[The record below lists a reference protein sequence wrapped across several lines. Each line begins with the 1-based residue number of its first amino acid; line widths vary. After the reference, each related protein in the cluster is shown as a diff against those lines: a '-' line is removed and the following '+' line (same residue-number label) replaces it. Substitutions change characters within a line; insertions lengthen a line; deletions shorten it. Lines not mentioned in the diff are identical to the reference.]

1 MIVKKFQAPTETEA
15 ILAAKEELGTSAVV
29 LNVKL
34 IKQRGIYRLFK
45 KDMYEITAAL
55 EEKEMLQEMNQNRP
69 TFAVPNQVKEEPV
82 KVNGIEEKL
91 DSLHDLLK
99 AQMTVKK
106 EEKQEEAAPVLKTE
120 TKSANNNN
128 FKFLQLIYNKLLDNE
143 VDEKYAN
150 IIIDEIDSSLKK
162 ESNIDNILSA
172 VYQKIILKLGEPEEI
187 SLKEEPTVVFFVGP
201 TGVGK
206 TTTIAK
212 IASKFKLNEK
222 KKVAFISADTYR
234 IAAVEQLNTYA
245 SIMDIPVKVIYSAE
259 EMKGA
264 IEEFKDFDLIIVD
277 TAGRS
282 HKDEIQKQDLY
293 DLCEQTDKLSFKV
306 NKEIMLVLSMTTKY
320 RDLLNIVNSYDKLE
334 NYKLIFTKLDET
346 STIGNILNIRMM
358 TNAALAYTTYGQNV
372 PDDIEVVNV
381 QKVAKNLLGGNE

>member
-1 MIVKKFQAPTETEA
+1 
-15 ILAAKEELGTSAVV
+15 
-29 LNVKL
+29 
-34 IKQRGIYRLFK
+34 
-45 KDMYEITAAL
+45 
-55 EEKEMLQEMNQNRP
+55 MNQNRP

-120 TKSANNNN
+120 TKAANNNN

-150 IIIDEIDSSLKK
+150 VIIDEIDSSLKK

-187 SLKEEPTVVFFVGP
+187 SLKEDPTVVFF
-201 TGVGK
+201 VGK

-282 HKDEIQKQDLY
+282 HKDEIQIQDLY

-306 NKEIMLVLSMTTKY
+306 NKEIMLVLSMTT
-320 RDLLNIVNSYDKLE
+320 IP
-334 NYKLIFTKLDET
+334 
-346 STIGNILNIRMM
+346 
-358 TNAALAYTTYGQNV
+358 V
-372 PDDIEVVNV
+372 PDSPASHVRLGITV
-381 QKVAKNLLGGNE
+381 QHIAHQCVRHRQCIGLCVINIDPQIFIFRMQNLPLVICCFLQPFRQKFLLLVGKQFQVFLSSSIQRDV